1 MEVYNILKIIDRD
14 VETQLSRI
22 IILIYELSG
31 KEFNA
36 RIKGINKIA
45 KLDFLLKYPTYL
57 NEILSASNT
66 NVRVSIESFENDS
79 IETLMS
85 SYLYTPWDMKYRK
98 YFNLLISKDLISIGF
113 EDDDYY
119 IQITSKGVSLVQSL
133 YENKLFNEFQK
144 RASVIRTHF
153 GSYTDNYLSKIF
165 YDRIPELTTLTKNDS
180 V

>member
-1 MEVYNILKIIDRD
+1 M
-14 VETQLSRI
+14 
-22 IILIYELSG
+22 IYELSG
-31 KEFNA
+31 KEFNT

-45 KLDFLLKYPTYL
+45 KLDFLLKHPTGL

-66 NVRVSIESFENDS
+66 NVRVSIESFENNS

-98 YFNLLISKDLISIGF
+98 YFNLLIAKNLISIGF

-119 IQITSKGVSLVQSL
+119 IQISSKGISLVEEL
-133 YENKLFNEFQK
+133 YKNKLFNEFQK
-144 RASVIRTHF
+144 RASIIRIHF

-165 YDRIPELTTLTKNDS
+165 YNRIPELTTLTKDDS
-180 V
+180 L